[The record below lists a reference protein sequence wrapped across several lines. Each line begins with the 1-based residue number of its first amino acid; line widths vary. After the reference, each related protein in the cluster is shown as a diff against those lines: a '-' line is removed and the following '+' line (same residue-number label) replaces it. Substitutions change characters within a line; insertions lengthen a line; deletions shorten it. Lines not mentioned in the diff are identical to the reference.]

1 VEPQSLVDQHLLT
14 QVAAPAAVGNFAA
27 SDRRP
32 TETESAAA
40 LFLHYWCKSAPL
52 TPRAMMSNCNSMD
65 KPVVDS
71 IKAAVEPARAPA
83 DAAAAFFPDFAT
95 VRAALEAGQIGIWS
109 WDIATNVVTWSSN
122 MEVIHGLPPGTF
134 DGTYAFFERD
144 IHADDRARVKA
155 AVYEALSSGNPY
167 WVRYRVLRRDQREEC
182 WIEASGRVIFK
193 NGAPARMLGIC
204 HDVTERIKLQEE
216 LRSRAKQQEALAQL
230 GERALAETD
239 IERLLND
246 VVSTVALTL
255 PVDFV
260 KVLELMPGDTDLLL
274 RAGFGWK
281 SGSIGAVVMSK
292 ERDDYARH
300 ILGAAVPVVTE
311 DFATESR
318 FAVPDYLRMHA
329 CVSGM
334 STIIAGP
341 DGRAYGVLGV
351 CTGRRR
357 RFSAQDC
364 SFLAAVAN
372 LVAGAIQRRQL
383 EQRHELM
390 IRELRHRSGNLFS
403 QLLALFSQTAR
414 NSRTMAELTSNYQAR
429 VMALANAHRLITE
442 AGWKSTSLNDLLRV
456 VLGPFLDRTS
466 FGGPHVDLEPDPTFS
481 LSAALHE
488 LASNAVKHGSLS
500 VPQGRLELNWSVAPS
515 HRGMTLTF
523 DWIERDGPPTR
534 RPRRTGFGSRLIGL
548 VIERQMNGEVHS
560 SYTRD
565 GFSIRMI
572 VPLTHE
578 RWPTRAIDTATQPE
592 NA

>member
-1 VEPQSLVDQHLLT
+1 MDSPEVDT
-14 QVAAPAAVGNFAA
+14 
-27 SDRRP
+27 
-32 TETESAAA
+32 
-40 LFLHYWCKSAPL
+40 
-52 TPRAMMSNCNSMD
+52 
-65 KPVVDS
+65 
-71 IKAAVEPARAPA
+71 IKAAEPERAPN
-83 DAAAAFFPDFAT
+83 DTAAAFFPDFAT

-109 WDIATNVVTWSSN
+109 WDVATNAVTWSSN
-122 MEVIHGLPPGTF
+122 MEAIHGLPPGTF

-144 IHADDRARVKA
+144 VHEDDRPRVKA
-155 AVYEALSSGNPY
+155 AVCEALRTGNPY
-167 WVRYRVLRRDQREEC
+167 WVRYRVVPRDKDEEC
-182 WIEASGRVIFK
+182 WIEASGEVIFK
-193 NGAPARMLGIC
+193 NGAPVRMLGLC

-260 KVLELMPGDTDLLL
+260 KVLELMPGDADLLL

-281 SGSIGAVVMSK
+281 AGSIGSVVMSK

-300 ILGAAVPVVTE
+300 VLGAAVPVVTE
-311 DFATESR
+311 DFATEGR
-318 FAVPDYLRMHA
+318 FAVPEYLRAHA

-334 STIIAGP
+334 STVIAGP

-357 RFSAQDC
+357 RFSARDC

-414 NSRTMAELTSNYQAR
+414 NSRTMAELMSNYQAR

-466 FGGPHVDLEPDPTFS
+466 FHGPHVDLEPDPTFS

-488 LASNAVKHGSLS
+488 LASNAVKHGGLS
-500 VPQGRLELNWSVAPS
+500 VPRGRLELNWSVAPS

-548 VIERQMNGEVHS
+548 VIERQMNGEVQS
-560 SYTRD
+560 TYTRE
-565 GFSIRMI
+565 GFSIRLI

-578 RWPTRAIDTATQPE
+578 RWPNRAMDTATQPE
-592 NA
+592 GA

>member
-1 VEPQSLVDQHLLT
+1 MDSRAVDNK
-14 QVAAPAAVGNFAA
+14 APAAEPDRAA
-27 SDRRP
+27 GGVP
-32 TETESAAA
+32 
-40 LFLHYWCKSAPL
+40 
-52 TPRAMMSNCNSMD
+52 
-65 KPVVDS
+65 
-71 IKAAVEPARAPA
+71 
-83 DAAAAFFPDFAT
+83 AAFFPDFAT
-95 VRAALEAGQIGIWS
+95 VRAALEAGQVGIWS
-109 WDIATNVVTWSSN
+109 WDIATGVVTWSSN
-122 MEVIHGLPPGTF
+122 MEAIHGLPAGEF
-134 DGTYAFFERD
+134 DGTPAFLDRD
-144 IHADDRARVKA
+144 VHQDDRAHVKDA
-155 AVYEALSSGNPY
+155 IHEALRTGNRF
-167 WVRYRVLRRDQREEC
+167 WVRYRAAPGGKREDC
-182 WIEASGRVIFK
+182 WIEASGTVSFK
-193 NGAPARMLGIC
+193 DGAPERMVGIC
-204 HDVTERIKLQEE
+204 HDVTDRIKLQEE

-274 RAGFGWK
+274 RAGFGWR
-281 SGSIGAVVMSK
+281 SDCIGAIVMSK

-300 ILGAAVPVVTE
+300 ILAAAIPVTTD
-311 DFATESR
+311 DFTAETR
-318 FAVPDYLRMHA
+318 FAVPHYLRTHG

-334 STIIAGP
+334 STTIAGP

-351 CTGRRR
+351 CTSRRR
-357 RFSAQDC
+357 QFSAQDS
-364 SFLAAVAN
+364 SFLAALAN

-414 NSRTMAELTSNYQAR
+414 NSRTMAELMSNYQAR

-442 AGWKSTSLNDLLRV
+442 AGWKSTSLNELLRV
-456 VLGPFLDRTS
+456 VLGPFLDRAS
-466 FGGPHVDLEPDPTFS
+466 FRGPHVDLEPDPTFS

-500 VPQGRLELNWSVAPS
+500 IPQGRLELTWSVAPS
-515 HRGMTLTF
+515 RRGMTLTF

-560 SYTRD
+560 AYTRD

-572 VPLTHE
+572 IPLTHE
-578 RWPTRAIDTATQPE
+578 RWPTRAMDTATQSE
-592 NA
+592 SA

>member
-1 VEPQSLVDQHLLT
+1 MRPLT
-14 QVAAPAAVGNFAA
+14 GAGMRSNCKGMERPDLKSVSVVQPEGAPDQVAAG
-27 SDRRP
+27 
-32 TETESAAA
+32 
-40 LFLHYWCKSAPL
+40 
-52 TPRAMMSNCNSMD
+52 
-65 KPVVDS
+65 
-71 IKAAVEPARAPA
+71 
-83 DAAAAFFPDFAT
+83 FFPHFAT
-95 VRAALEAGQIGIWS
+95 VRSALEAGRIGVWS
-109 WDIATNVVTWSSN
+109 WDLATNTVTWSSN
-122 MEVIHGLPPGTF
+122 MEAIHRLAPGTF

-144 IHADDRARVKA
+144 VHEEDRPRVVQAIKD
-155 AVYEALSSGNPY
+155 ALQTGKPY
-167 WVRYRVLRRDQREEC
+167 WVRYRVIPGQQREDC
-182 WIEASGRVIFK
+182 WIEASGQVIFEQ
-193 NGAPARMLGIC
+193 GVAVRMLGIC
-204 HDVTERIKLQEE
+204 HEVTERIRLQEE

-230 GERALAETD
+230 GERALTETD

-260 KVLELMPGDTDLLL
+260 KVLELMPGDADLLL

-281 SGSIGAVVMSK
+281 QGCIGSIVLSK
-292 ERDDYARH
+292 ERNDYARY
-300 ILGAAVPVVTE
+300 ILGASVPVVST
-311 DFATESR
+311 DFNAETR
-318 FAVPDYLRMHA
+318 FTVPHYLHA
-329 CVSGM
+329 HSCVSGM

-357 RFSAQDC
+357 EFTAQDL

-372 LVAGAIQRRQL
+372 LVAGVIQRRQL

-414 NSRTMAELTSNYQAR
+414 SSRNMAELTTNYQAR

-442 AGWKSTSLNDLLRV
+442 AGWKSTSLNELLRL

-466 FGGPHVDLEPDPTFS
+466 FVGPHVDLEPDPTFS

-500 VPQGRLELNWSVAPS
+500 TPHGRLELSWSVAPTS
-515 HRGMTLTF
+515 RGMTLTF
-523 DWIERDGPPTR
+523 DWIERDGPPVR
-534 RPRRTGFGSRLIGL
+534 RPRRFGFGSRLIAL

-560 SYTRD
+560 TYTRD
-565 GFSIRMI
+565 GFTIRMI

-578 RWPTRAIDTATQPE
+578 RWPTRAVDAATRSE
-592 NA
+592 GA

>member
-1 VEPQSLVDQHLLT
+1 MDGPEVKSTTTAEPGR
-14 QVAAPAAVGNFAA
+14 AAAEAAV
-27 SDRRP
+27 
-32 TETESAAA
+32 
-40 LFLHYWCKSAPL
+40 
-52 TPRAMMSNCNSMD
+52 
-65 KPVVDS
+65 
-71 IKAAVEPARAPA
+71 
-83 DAAAAFFPDFAT
+83 AFFPDFAT
-95 VRAALEAGQIGIWS
+95 VHGALEAGQIGVWS
-109 WDIATNVVTWSSN
+109 WDVTTNVVTWSSN
-122 MEVIHGLPPGTF
+122 VEAIHGLPPGTF

-144 IHADDRARVKA
+144 IHKDDRAAVVEAVNKA
-155 AVYEALSSGNPY
+155 MRTGRPY
-167 WVRYRVLRRDQREEC
+167 WVHYRVVPRENGVEC
-182 WIEASGRVIFK
+182 WIEASGTVAFRDGIAV
-193 NGAPARMLGIC
+193 RMVGIC
-204 HDVTERIKLQEE
+204 YDVTERVKLREE

-260 KVLELMPGDTDLLL
+260 KVLELMPGDNDFLL

-281 SGSIGAVVMSK
+281 VDCVGSIVMSK
-292 ERDDYARH
+292 ERDEYARH
-300 ILGAAVPVVTE
+300 ILGAAVPVTTA
-311 DFATESR
+311 DFAVETR
-318 FAVPDYLRMHA
+318 FATPQYLRSHG

-334 STIIAGP
+334 STVIAGH
-341 DGRAYGVLGV
+341 DGRAYGALGV
-351 CTGRRR
+351 CTGKQRQ
-357 RFSAQDC
+357 FSERDA
-364 SFLAAVAN
+364 SFLVAVAN

-414 NSRTMAELTSNYQAR
+414 NSRTMAELMSNYQAR

-442 AGWKSTSLNDLLRV
+442 AGWKSTSLEDLLRV
-456 VLGPFLDRTS
+456 VLGPFLERATFS
-466 FGGPHVDLEPDPTFS
+466 GPHVDIQADPMFS

-500 VPQGRLELNWSVAPS
+500 RPQGRLELSWSTAPTR
-515 HRGMTLTF
+515 RGTTLTF
-523 DWIERDGPPTR
+523 DWIERNGPPAR

-548 VIERQMNGEVHS
+548 VIERQMNGEVHT

-578 RWPTRAIDTATQPE
+578 RWPNEAVDAATQSE
-592 NA
+592 SA

>member
-1 VEPQSLVDQHLLT
+1 MERPDLKSVSVVQPDGT
-14 QVAAPAAVGNFAA
+14 PDQVAT
-27 SDRRP
+27 S
-32 TETESAAA
+32 
-40 LFLHYWCKSAPL
+40 
-52 TPRAMMSNCNSMD
+52 
-65 KPVVDS
+65 
-71 IKAAVEPARAPA
+71 
-83 DAAAAFFPDFAT
+83 FFPHFAT
-95 VRAALEAGQIGIWS
+95 VRSALEAGRIGVWS
-109 WDIATNVVTWSSN
+109 WDLATNAVTWSSN
-122 MEVIHGLPPGTF
+122 MEAIHRLAPGTF

-144 IHADDRARVKA
+144 VHEQDRPRVVQAIKD
-155 AVYEALSSGNPY
+155 ALQTGKPY
-167 WVRYRVLRRDQREEC
+167 WVRYRVNPGQQREDC
-182 WIEASGRVIFK
+182 WVEASGQVIFEQ
-193 NGAPARMLGIC
+193 GVAVRMLGIC
-204 HDVTERIKLQEE
+204 HEVTERIRLQEE

-230 GERALAETD
+230 GERALTETD

-281 SGSIGAVVMSK
+281 EGCIGSIVLSK
-292 ERDDYARH
+292 ERDDYARY
-300 ILGAAVPVVTE
+300 ILAASVPVVSTDLE
-311 DFATESR
+311 AESR
-318 FAVPDYLRMHA
+318 FTVPHYLHA
-329 CVSGM
+329 HNCVSGM
-334 STIIAGP
+334 SMIIAGP

-351 CTGRRR
+351 CTARRR
-357 RFSAQDC
+357 EFTAQDL

-372 LVAGAIQRRQL
+372 LVAGVIQRRQL

-414 NSRTMAELTSNYQAR
+414 SSRNMAELTSNYQAR

-442 AGWKSTSLNDLLRV
+442 AGWKSTSLNELLRL

-466 FGGPHVDLEPDPTFS
+466 FSGPHVDLEPDPTFS

-500 VPQGRLELNWSVAPS
+500 TPHGRLELSWSVAPTS
-515 HRGMTLTF
+515 QGMTLTF
-523 DWIERDGPPTR
+523 DWIERDGPPVR
-534 RPRRTGFGSRLIGL
+534 RPRRSGFGSRLITL

-560 SYTRD
+560 AYTRD
-565 GFSIRMI
+565 GFTIRMI

-578 RWPTRAIDTATQPE
+578 RWPTRAVDAATQSE
-592 NA
+592 GA

>member
-1 VEPQSLVDQHLLT
+1 MEPPDLQSVTIAQPDEVT
-14 QVAAPAAVGNFAA
+14 N
-27 SDRRP
+27 
-32 TETESAAA
+32 E
-40 LFLHYWCKSAPL
+40 
-52 TPRAMMSNCNSMD
+52 
-65 KPVVDS
+65 VV
-71 IKAAVEPARAPA
+71 
-83 DAAAAFFPDFAT
+83 AAFFPNFAT
-95 VRAALEAGQIGIWS
+95 VRAALEAGRIGVWS
-109 WDIATNVVTWSSN
+109 WEIATGAVTWSSN
-122 MEVIHGLPPGTF
+122 MEAIHGVPPGSF

-144 IHADDRARVKA
+144 VHEDDRGRVVQA
-155 AVYEALSSGNPY
+155 IEQALHSGAPY
-167 WVRYRVLRRDQREEC
+167 WVRYRIVPRDKREAC
-182 WIEASGRVIFK
+182 WIEASGRVVFEH
-193 NGAPARMLGIC
+193 GVPVRMLGIC
-204 HDVTERIKLQEE
+204 HEVTERIRLQEE

-230 GERALAETD
+230 GERALTETD

-281 SGSIGAVVMSK
+281 EGCIGSIVMSK
-292 ERDDYARH
+292 ERDDYARC
-300 ILGAAVPVVTE
+300 ILSASVPVVSA
-311 DFATESR
+311 DFAAETR
-318 FAVPDYLRMHA
+318 FTVPRYLHA
-329 CVSGM
+329 HGCVSGM
-334 STIIAGP
+334 STIIAGQ

-351 CTGRRR
+351 CTAHRRE
-357 RFSAQDC
+357 FTAQDS

-372 LVAGAIQRRQL
+372 LVAGVIQRRQL

-414 NSRTMAELTSNYQAR
+414 NSRNMAELTSNYQAR

-442 AGWKSTSLNDLLRV
+442 AGWKSTSLNELLRL

-466 FGGPHVDLEPDPTFS
+466 FAGPHVDLEPDPTFS

-500 VPQGRLELNWSVAPS
+500 TPHGRLELNWSVAPT

-523 DWIERDGPPTR
+523 DWTERDGPPVR

-560 SYTRD
+560 TFRRD
-565 GFSIRMI
+565 GFSIRMV

-578 RWPTRAIDTATQPE
+578 RWPTRAVDAATQSE
-592 NA
+592 SA

>member
-1 VEPQSLVDQHLLT
+1 MRPLT
-14 QVAAPAAVGNFAA
+14 GAGMRSNCKGMERPDLKSVSVVQPEGAPDQVAAG
-27 SDRRP
+27 
-32 TETESAAA
+32 
-40 LFLHYWCKSAPL
+40 
-52 TPRAMMSNCNSMD
+52 
-65 KPVVDS
+65 
-71 IKAAVEPARAPA
+71 
-83 DAAAAFFPDFAT
+83 FFPHFAT
-95 VRAALEAGQIGIWS
+95 VRSALEAGRIGVWS
-109 WDIATNVVTWSSN
+109 WDLATNTVTWSSN
-122 MEVIHGLPPGTF
+122 MEAIHRLAPGTF

-144 IHADDRARVKA
+144 VHEEDRPRVVQAIKD
-155 AVYEALSSGNPY
+155 ALQTGKPY
-167 WVRYRVLRRDQREEC
+167 WVRYRVIPGQQREDC
-182 WIEASGRVIFK
+182 WIEASGQVIFEQ
-193 NGAPARMLGIC
+193 GVAVRMLGIC
-204 HDVTERIKLQEE
+204 HEVTERIRLQEE

-230 GERALAETD
+230 GERALTETD

-260 KVLELMPGDTDLLL
+260 KVLELMPGDADLLL

-281 SGSIGAVVMSK
+281 QGCIGSIVLSK
-292 ERDDYARH
+292 ERDDYARY
-300 ILGAAVPVVTE
+300 ILGASVPVVST
-311 DFATESR
+311 DFNAETR
-318 FAVPDYLRMHA
+318 FTVPHYLHA
-329 CVSGM
+329 HSCVSGM

-357 RFSAQDC
+357 EFTAQDL

-372 LVAGAIQRRQL
+372 LVAGVIQRRQL

-414 NSRTMAELTSNYQAR
+414 SSRNMAELTTNYQAR

-442 AGWKSTSLNDLLRV
+442 AGWKSTSLNELLRL
-456 VLGPFLDRTS
+456 VLGPFLDRTA
-466 FGGPHVDLEPDPTFS
+466 FVGPHVDLEPDPTFS

-500 VPQGRLELNWSVAPS
+500 TPHGRLELSWSVAPTS
-515 HRGMTLTF
+515 RGMTLTF
-523 DWIERDGPPTR
+523 DWVERDGPPVR
-534 RPRRTGFGSRLIGL
+534 RPRRFGFGSRLIAL

-560 SYTRD
+560 TYTRD
-565 GFSIRMI
+565 GFTIRMI

-578 RWPTRAIDTATQPE
+578 RWPTRAVDAATRSE
-592 NA
+592 GA

>member
-1 VEPQSLVDQHLLT
+1 MGMERPDLKSVTVAQLDGAPDQI
-14 QVAAPAAVGNFAA
+14 AAGFFPNFATIR
-27 SDRRP
+27 S
-32 TETESAAA
+32 
-40 LFLHYWCKSAPL
+40 
-52 TPRAMMSNCNSMD
+52 
-65 KPVVDS
+65 
-71 IKAAVEPARAPA
+71 
-83 DAAAAFFPDFAT
+83 
-95 VRAALEAGQIGIWS
+95 ALEAGRIGVWA
-109 WDIATNVVTWSSN
+109 WDIATNAVTWSSN
-122 MEVIHGLPPGTF
+122 MEAIHGLAPGTF

-144 IHADDRARVKA
+144 VHEDDRPRVVQAIK
-155 AVYEALSSGNPY
+155 EALRSGKPY
-167 WVRYRVLRRDQREEC
+167 WVRYRVGSGPQREDC
-182 WIEASGRVIFK
+182 WIEASGQVIFER
-193 NGAPARMLGIC
+193 GVPVRMVGIC
-204 HDVTERIKLQEE
+204 HEVTERIRLQEE

-230 GERALAETD
+230 AERALAETD

-281 SGSIGAVVMSK
+281 QGSIGSIVMSK
-292 ERDDYARH
+292 QRDDYARH
-300 ILGAAVPVVTE
+300 ILSASAPVVTA
-311 DFATESR
+311 DFGTETR
-318 FAVPDYLRMHA
+318 FTVPHYLHA
-329 CVSGM
+329 HGCVSGV

-341 DGRAYGVLGV
+341 DGRAYGVLGG
-351 CTGRRR
+351 CTARHRD
-357 RFSAQDC
+357 FTTQDL

-372 LVAGAIQRRQL
+372 LVAGVIQRRQL

-414 NSRTMAELTSNYQAR
+414 SSRTMAELTSNYQAR

-442 AGWKSTSLNDLLRV
+442 AGWKSTSLNELLRL

-466 FGGPHVDLEPDPTFS
+466 FSGPHVDLEPDPTFS

-500 VPQGRLELNWSVAPS
+500 TPHGRLELSWSVAPTS
-515 HRGMTLTF
+515 RGMTLTF
-523 DWIERDGPPTR
+523 DWVERDGPPVR

-548 VIERQMNGEVHS
+548 VIERQMNGEVRS
-560 SYTRD
+560 AYTRD
-565 GFSIRMI
+565 GFTIRMI

-578 RWPTRAIDTATQPE
+578 RWPTRAVDAATQSE
-592 NA
+592 SA